1 MGPFFKSPSAPIHY
15 CLLLAIVGA
24 MTDTDSSTSPGDL
37 VYHLFVSAEENP
49 VAVTALRLLISDEA
63 HEPGIR
69 ALAREVIGQLI
80 SEAAEGEAMLT
91 VSLSPPAM
99 KITHTAVKLLLDD
112 LQREQSEERRILR
125 QILDKLP
132 DEHAIRAIEL
142 EPGPAPQ

>member
-1 MGPFFKSPSAPIHY
+1 MTDTSPSAS
-15 CLLLAIVGA
+15 A
-24 MTDTDSSTSPGDL
+24 DEL
-37 VYHLFVSAEENP
+37 VYHLFVSPEEVP

-69 ALAREVIGQLI
+69 QLAREVIERLT
-80 SEAAEGEAMLT
+80 SKPLTDDAVLT

-99 KITHTAVKLLLDD
+99 KITHTALKLLLDD
-112 LQREQSEERRILR
+112 LGREQSDERRVLR

-142 EPGPAPQ
+142 DPGPTPR